1 MAIRPEKLAEILS
14 IPLEAAQVILDRRS
28 DLSEQELRSRLHKVG
43 PIENEQRSWTRPP
56 PEEPAGHHQVL
67 VEV

>member
-56 PEEPAGHHQVL
+56 PA
-67 VEV
+67 